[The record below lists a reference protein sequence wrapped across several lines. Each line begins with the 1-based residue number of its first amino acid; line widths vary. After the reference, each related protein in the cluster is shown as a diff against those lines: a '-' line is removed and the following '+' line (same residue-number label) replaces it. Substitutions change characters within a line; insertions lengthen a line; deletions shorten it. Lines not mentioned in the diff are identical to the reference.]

1 MELISTHTVT
11 TSDIGVNDNLF
22 GGQLMAWMDIAAA
35 ALATQTVKSENI
47 LTLKV
52 SEMIFHRPAKVKNLL
67 KIYGEVS
74 RIGRTS
80 ITIAI
85 EARRMNVC
93 TGEEDLI
100 CSTSVVM
107 VKVNA
112 NGQPTPIATDC
123 CS

>member
-1 MELISTHTVT
+1 MQLISTHTVT
-11 TSDIGVNDNLF
+11 TTDIGVNDNLF
-22 GGQLMAWMDIAAA
+22 GGRLMTWIDIAAA
-35 ALATQTVKSENI
+35 ALATQTIKSENV

-52 SEMIFHRPAKVKNLL
+52 SELIFHRPAKVKNLL

-74 RIGRTS
+74 RIGYTS
-80 ITIAI
+80 ITVSV

-107 VKVNA
+107 VKVDA
-112 NGQPTPIATDC
+112 TGQPTPITTDC

>member
-1 MELISTHTVT
+1 MQLISTHTVT

-22 GGQLMAWMDIAAA
+22 GGKLMAWMDLAAVA
-35 ALATQTVKSENI
+35 MAKQQVKSENV

-52 SEMIFHRPAKVKNLL
+52 SEMIFHRPAKIKNLL
-67 KIYGEVS
+67 KIYGEVI

-100 CSTSVVM
+100 CSTSIVM

-112 NGQPTPIATDC
+112 NGQPTPIVEDC
-123 CS
+123 CE

>member
-1 MELISTHTVT
+1 MQLISTHTVT

-107 VKVNA
+107 VKVDG

-123 CS
+123 CG

>member
-1 MELISTHTVT
+1 MQLISTHTVT

-22 GGQLMAWMDIAAA
+22 GGRLMAWIDIAAA
-35 ALATQTVKSENI
+35 ALATQTIKSENV

-52 SEMIFHRPAKVKNLL
+52 SELIFHRPAKVKNLL
-67 KIYGEVS
+67 KIYGEVI
-74 RIGRTS
+74 RVGRTS
-80 ITIAI
+80 ITVSI

-107 VKVNA
+107 VKVDA
-112 NGQPTPIATDC
+112 KGMPVII
-123 CS
+123 